1 MIRPTQEQI
10 ERYDRDGIYV
20 AKGLLNAEQLAK
32 ARACYDWGC
41 ANPGPEATTVFPG
54 TKHEHFNQLWVP
66 GAWEAGI
73 GSLVDAVGLGEY
85 CAAL

>member
-41 ANPGPEATTVFPG
+41 ANPGPEATIVFAAQSMNTSTSCG
-54 TKHEHFNQLWVP
+54 FLGHGRQVLGH
-66 GAWEAGI
+66 
-73 GSLVDAVGLGEY
+73 SLTMSD
-85 CAAL
+85 